1 MKREYTIYQYKTGK
15 RIRRAR
21 NAEVN
26 MYFEKGWC
34 LGEGVVQ
41 GYQLSE
47 DLSDWGRVYIL

>member
-1 MKREYTIYQYKTGK
+1 MKREYTIYQYRTDK

-34 LGEGVVQ
+34 HGEGVVQ
-41 GYQLSE
+41 GE
-47 DLSDWGRVYIL
+47 KLSDDLADYGRVYIM